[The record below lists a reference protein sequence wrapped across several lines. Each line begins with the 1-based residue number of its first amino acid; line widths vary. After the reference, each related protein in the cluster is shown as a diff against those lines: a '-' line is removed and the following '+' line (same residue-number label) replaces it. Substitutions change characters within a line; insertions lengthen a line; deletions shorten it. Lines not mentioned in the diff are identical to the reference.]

1 MLRTIP
7 IRTIPIFVEGAHPP
21 VWSGRMSAG
30 EFAVLC
36 EDARTGAA
44 KQPDNTLAPAAH
56 SQVCTI
62 FDSRQAAEEFA
73 RERVAVYPAMRCLV
87 FDHEGRAGRPLL
99 IVNRPEFAPRG
110 EIGPVFRR
118 WVGGICL
125 VAGLALGAW
134 EIAHD
139 YATIWAG
146 ALAIRLLPVAVVF
159 LGSSWCSGRRANG
172 PANDSARQ
180 PAPPRPLRYTVNT
193 ARNLNQSAERRRDPY
208 PHAPLVPAFYPHA
221 P

>member
-7 IRTIPIFVEGAHPP
+7 IRTIPIFEEGAHPP
-21 VWSGRMSAG
+21 VWSDRMAPG

-44 KQPDNTLAPAAH
+44 KQPDNTLTPAAH
-56 SQVCTI
+56 SQLCTI
-62 FDSRQAAEEFA
+62 FDSLQAAEEFA

-87 FDHEGRAGRPLL
+87 FDHEGRAGQPLL

-125 VAGLALGAW
+125 VVGVTLGAW

-146 ALAIRLLPVAVVF
+146 ALAIRLLPVAAVF
-159 LGSSWCSGRRANG
+159 LGVELVLWAQAKWPGKR
-172 PANDSARQ
+172 
-180 PAPPRPLRYTVNT
+180 LR
-193 ARNLNQSAERRRDPY
+193 
-208 PHAPLVPAFYPHA
+208 
-221 P
+221 

>member
-1 MLRTIP
+1 MLRTV
-7 IRTIPIFVEGAHPP
+7 PIFEESAHPP
-21 VWSGRMSAG
+21 VWSDRMRLG

-44 KQPDNTLAPAAH
+44 KQPDNTLAPTPH

-87 FDHEGRAGRPLL
+87 FDPEGRAGQPLL

-110 EIGPVFRR
+110 EIGPAFRC

-146 ALAIRLLPVAVVF
+146 ALAIRLLPVAALL
-159 LGSSWCSGRRANG
+159 LGVELVLWAQGKWPCKRLRRP
-172 PANDSARQ
+172 PA
-180 PAPPRPLRYTVNT
+180 PRPLRYTIGT
-193 ARNLNQSAERRRDPY
+193 ARNLYQSAERRRDPY

>member
-1 MLRTIP
+1 
-7 IRTIPIFVEGAHPP
+7 
-21 VWSGRMSAG
+21 MSLG

-44 KQPDNTLAPAAH
+44 KQPNNTLAPTPH

-87 FDHEGRAGRPLL
+87 FDHEGRAGQPLL

-110 EIGPVFRR
+110 EIGPAFRR

-146 ALAIRLLPVAVVF
+146 ALAIRLLPVAALL
-159 LGSSWCSGRRANG
+159 LGVELVLWAQGKWPGKR
-172 PANDSARQ
+172 
-180 PAPPRPLRYTVNT
+180 LR
-193 ARNLNQSAERRRDPY
+193 
-208 PHAPLVPAFYPHA
+208 
-221 P
+221 